1 MPAPPEQVATN
12 CAAVAAFCQKR
23 HSESYAFIDPAKA
36 DLSDQTV
43 VITGASR
50 GIGRAAAFSFVRAGC
65 RRLVITARTP
75 LHDLAAELKK
85 EAAAA
90 RPGNS
95 STSAELDVLALAVDV
110 TDNAS
115 VEAAAAAVAKRFG
128 GVVDTLVNNAGYLP
142 ASERMGE
149 GAAADW
155 LHCAEVNIKGLY
167 RVSRCFL
174 PLVLKSATART
185 VINVGSQG
193 AHYVAPTMSAYQ
205 TSKFA
210 VCRLTEFAAIEYA
223 DEGLVAVTV
232 HPGCLRTELAL
243 NLPESFHDLLVDAP
257 ELPGDTFVWIA
268 KERRDWLTGRYMEAN
283 WDMEEFEGKK
293 EDVIK
298 RDVLKFRMT
307 V

>member
-65 RRLVITARTP
+65 RRV
-75 LHDLAAELKK
+75 

-115 VEAAAAAVAKRFG
+115 VEAAAAAVSQRFG

-167 RVSRCFL
+167 RVSRFFL
-174 PLVLKSATART
+174 PLVLKSVTART

-243 NLPESFHDLLVDAP
+243 NLPEDFHDLLVDAP

>member
-65 RRLVITARTP
+65 RRV
-75 LHDLAAELKK
+75 LKK
-85 EAAAA
+85 EAAAV

-115 VEAAAAAVAKRFG
+115 VEAAAAAVSQRFG

-167 RVSRCFL
+167 RVSRFFL
-174 PLVLKSATART
+174 PLVLKSTTART

-243 NLPESFHDLLVDAP
+243 NLPENFHDLLVDAP

-268 KERRDWLTGRYMEAN
+268 KERREWLTGRYMEAN